1 MEEKSIYIGGTSDE
15 KKDGK
20 HLVFKIEDIHYG
32 IPIME
37 VSEINGLM
45 KVTPLPNTPDYVK
58 GIINLRGKIMP
69 VIDLRLKFGMS
80 EKEYDIETC
89 FIILNLTIGNV
100 KKQMGMIVDTVSEV
114 FDIPAEEIDSPPE
127 YGTDDGGG
135 YLSGIGKIKGKLVML
150 LNIKKIVNTEEI
162 IKLDLGKTNR
172 EENIETTEI
181 GV

>member
-1 MEEKSIYIGGTSDE
+1 MEEKSLSTG
-15 KKDGK
+15 KRDGK
-20 HLVFKIEDIHYG
+20 HLVFRIEDINYG

-89 FIILNLTIGNV
+89 FIILNLTIGNI
-100 KKQMGMIVDTVSEV
+100 KKQIGMIVDTVSEV

-162 IKLDLGKTNR
+162 IKLDLSNTNR
-172 EENIETTEI
+172 EEYTETTEI